1 MVFQP
6 VRGRKMYTLVLNVP
20 ASVRESDERYQFEPL
35 SWWIKQEDGSSN
47 VTQRVYMVGGRVV
60 GESDKYEEDLVEVV
74 RDFDRFVSLTPIK
87 P

>member
-1 MVFQP
+1 MVYMP

-20 ASVRESDERYQFEPL
+20 AAVATSDERFDFEPL
-35 SWWIKQEDGSSN
+35 SAWLRQDDGSYN
-47 VTQRVYMVGGRVV
+47 VQQRVYLDGGRLF
-60 GESDKYEEDLVEVV
+60 GEQDEYQEQLSDVV